1 MTTYADKM
9 PNRMSK
15 YMLEIMTKY
24 MSERTP
30 NIYIYIYMSDRV
42 SENIPDTIFEHPCQ
56 IERQNIC
63 QIECQ
68 NIWQIECKN
77 MWQIGCQYYILA
89 DRMPAYKYIY
99 LYIYISDRISEYMAD
114 RVAEN
119 LSDGLSQI
127 VCQIKRQNM
136 QQIDR

>member
-99 LYIYISDRISEYMAD
+99 LYIYIYQIEYQNIWQT
-114 RVAEN
+114 EW
-119 LSDGLSQI
+119 QKI
-127 VCQIKRQNM
+127 CQTDCLRLYV
-136 QQIDR
+136 R